1 MVGKSGYFFIFKFR
15 YRSILGK
22 LFKQRITLIHLGIYV
37 PTISMCVV
45 IPIIRNHLSGTTYD
59 IAQRKLFTTH
69 QHSQEPILI

>member
-1 MVGKSGYFFIFKFR
+1 MLSFNKHLKCMVGKSGYFFIFKFR

-45 IPIIRNHLSGTTYD
+45 IPIIFRVRPNTTL
-59 IAQRKLFTTH
+59 RKESYFKYY
-69 QHSQEPILI
+69 